1 MRVVLDTNLLVRAA
15 ITPGGLAREIL
26 RLIEAEADHILIL
39 SPYLLSEVADVLRR
53 DRIRARWPL
62 TDGEIHSYCQYLAQA
77 GEEVS
82 PQALP
87 SIIQDPKDHAIIETA
102 VAGAANILCTIDLHF
117 YNAPVLE
124 FCATHGI
131 RVVNDVQFIRLLRTE

>member
-1 MRVVLDTNLLVRAA
+1 MRIVLDTNLLVRAA
-15 ITPGGLAREIL
+15 ITPGGLAHEIL
-26 RLIEAEADHILIL
+26 RLIEADADRILIL

-62 TDGEIHSYCQYLAQA
+62 TDQEIHSYCQYLTQV

-87 SIIQDPKDHAIIETA
+87 PVIQDLKDQAIIETA
-102 VAGAANILCTIDLHF
+102 VAGAATILCTFDIHF
-117 YNAPVLE
+117 YDAPVLE
-124 FCATHGI
+124 FCGIHGI
-131 RVVNDVQFIRLLRTE
+131 RVVNDVQFIHLLRTG